1 MTEKEFGL
9 VGVGNALVDVL
20 SREDESVIAELAKMG
35 LEKGVMNMVTKAQS
49 EAVYDLMG
57 ATTEMSGGS
66 GANSLACFASL
77 GGKGAFIGKIADDQF
92 GEIFKHDME
101 AQGITLSAAIDTDG
115 DSTGHSHII
124 VTPDGERTMNTYLGC
139 STNFDE
145 GDVDVDLIARSE
157 ITLLEGYLFD
167 KPKAKAAFRVA
178 AQAAKDSGGK
188 VALTLSDKGCVER
201 HYEDFKKLADES
213 VDILIGNESE
223 IMALTLAETF
233 EAAVKQV
240 QEAGKTAILTKGSRG
255 AVIVDQGKVYD
266 IASVKPE
273 KLEDTT
279 GAGDAFAGAAL
290 YGFSKGM
297 SPQDAGDLA
306 AKVASFTISHVGA
319 RSPDTSFAEMF
330 LK

>member
-20 SREDESVIAELAKMG
+20 SCEDESVIAELAKMG

-101 AQGITLSAAIDTDG
+101 AQGIALSAAIDTDG

-178 AQAAKDSGGK
+178 TQAAKDSGGK

-290 YGFSKGM
+290 YGLSKGM